1 MNSVARM
8 APAAPVAV
16 AAFGVFALL
25 ASLPAA
31 SALQSFRP
39 NIVVILA
46 DDMGWNDVGWHGS
59 DQIPTPNLDAL
70 AYNGIILNNH
80 YVQPVCTPS
89 RAALMTGRYP
99 IHLGMQGSP
108 ITPAE
113 PTGLP
118 TQFKILPEYLK
129 DLGYKTHI
137 LGKWHLGYYRRGYLP
152 LRRGFD
158 TFLGVHNGYSG
169 YYDYMA
175 QWEVD
180 GNLITGFD
188 LYKNETP
195 AWENVGRYATEL
207 YSGEAVKLIKEHPTG
222 EPMFLYMAHTGVHA
236 AHRGRFL
243 EAPQGRV
250 NSLKYIIEPNR
261 RTYAAMVSKLD
272 DSVGE
277 LVDALRERDMLSN
290 TIILFMSDNG
300 APANLD
306 ALYPNWGSNFPLRGV
321 KGTLWEGGVR
331 SPSFIWYSQFQ
342 TNPRVSDQFIHIT
355 DWLPTLYTAAGGD
368 SNTDL
373 PVDLDGIDQW
383 NSILW
388 NLASR
393 RFQALLNIDERERSA
408 GIITKFDTPD
418 PTRRTW
424 KLVVGSFGR
433 GNVDGFYN
441 DVRSPLNPLYD
452 YNRVINCK
460 AYRALTTLF
469 EPTTKEYKM
478 ADMRRQATIDCRDAS
493 PLDRNFEP
501 KCTETPCLFNL
512 DRDPCEK
519 FDLAPNNTAI
529 VARLYN
535 TLKVFRRSLVPQ
547 IHQPLDLP
555 AANPARFNNTWSTW
569 SF

>member
-1 MNSVARM
+1 M
-8 APAAPVAV
+8 
-16 AAFGVFALL
+16 F
-25 ASLPAA
+25 A
-31 SALQSFRP
+31 SAVESVQSFRP
-39 NIVVILA
+39 HIVVILA

-70 AYNGIILNNH
+70 AYNGVILNHH

-99 IHLGMQGSP
+99 IHTGLQGSP

-113 PTGLP
+113 PAGLP
-118 TQFKILPEYLK
+118 YQFKIMPEYLR
-129 DLGYKTHI
+129 DLGYRTHI
-137 LGKWHLGYYRRGYLP
+137 VGKWHLGYYRRPYLP
-152 LRRGFD
+152 LNRGFES
-158 TFLGVHNGYSG
+158 FLGVHNGYCG
-169 YYDYMA
+169 YYDYMT

-180 GNLITGFD
+180 GNLISGFD

-195 AWENVGRYATEL
+195 AWEHVGRYATEL
-207 YSGEAVKLIKEHPTG
+207 YSSEAVRLIKDHDAT
-222 EPMFLYMAHTGVHA
+222 EPMFLYMAHTAVHA
-236 AHRGRFL
+236 GHRGRFL
-243 EAPQGRV
+243 EAPQGRT
-250 NSLKYIIEPNR
+250 NSLKYILEPNR
-261 RTYAAMVSKLD
+261 RTYAAMVTKLD

-300 APANLD
+300 APANID

-331 SPSFIWYSQFQ
+331 SPTFVWSAQLQ
-342 TNPRVSDQFIHIT
+342 NNPRVSDQFIHIS

-368 SNTDL
+368 STNL
-373 PVDLDGIDQW
+373 PADLDGVDQW

-388 NLASR
+388 NLPSR

-408 GIITKFDTPD
+408 GIITKFDTVD

-433 GNVDGFYN
+433 GNVNGYYN
-441 DVRSPLNPLYD
+441 SGKSPLNPAYD
-452 YNRVINCK
+452 YNKVINCK

-478 ADMRRQATIDCRDAS
+478 ADLRRQATITCSSQS
-493 PLDRNFEP
+493 PLGSNYEP
-501 KCTETPCLFNL
+501 KCDETPCLFNL
-512 DRDPCEK
+512 ETDPCEK
-519 FDLAPNNTAI
+519 FDLSPNNTAI
-529 VARLYN
+529 VQRLYN
-535 TLKVFRRSLVPQ
+535 TLKLFRRSLVPQ

-555 AANPARFNNTWSTW
+555 AADPARFNNTWSTW
-569 SF
+569 AF